1 MSQRIKPTRPDYKRI
16 YEDLIKIKFPDKEAK
31 CIRILRKKKL
41 SELDIINLERII
53 FGKLSH
59 EESSKNKRHRS
70 YDKAV
75 IFKILKHQ
83 KIHGLTNTELAVHY
97 GLSRNT
103 VAAWKKRFFRK

>member
-1 MSQRIKPTRPDYKRI
+1 MKPTRPDYKRI
-16 YEDLIKIKFPDKEAK
+16 YQDLIKIKFPDKESK
-31 CIRILRKKKL
+31 CISILRKNKL

-53 FGKLSH
+53 FGKLTH
-59 EESSKNKRHRS
+59 DESLKNKRHRS

-83 KIHGLTNTELAVHY
+83 KIHSLTNTQLAVHY

-103 VAAWKKRFFRK
+103 VAAWKKRFF